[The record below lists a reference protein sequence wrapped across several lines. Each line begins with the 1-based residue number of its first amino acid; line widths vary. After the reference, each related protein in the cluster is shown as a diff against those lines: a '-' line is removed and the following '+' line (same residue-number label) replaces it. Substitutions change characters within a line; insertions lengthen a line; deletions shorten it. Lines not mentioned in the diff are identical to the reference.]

1 MTELSTQRTQQ
12 DVADELEL
20 VDWLIE
26 RRRLQDWRDRQ
37 DRRERRESTVRMA
50 LFAAPLVALGAMF
63 LWVIW
68 R

>member
-1 MTELSTQRTQQ
+1 MKESSNGRTQQ
-12 DVADELEL
+12 DVAEELEL

-50 LFAAPLVALGAMF
+50 LLAAPLVGLGAMF
-63 LWVIW
+63 LWAIW